1 MKKDFFSIT
10 ALQDLSVSSLDSRKE
25 SGRIREEF
33 NNGKEY
39 YAMHGR
45 SLAMR
50 PGRPQ
55 DLPDPIFLAWYN
67 EHVFKAE

>member
-1 MKKDFFSIT
+1 
-10 ALQDLSVSSLDSRKE
+10 LSVSSLGSRKE

-50 PGRPQ
+50 PRRPQ
-55 DLPDPIFLAWYN
+55 GLPDPTFLAWHN
-67 EHVFKAE
+67 ENVFKAE